1 MSLDFESKIGN
12 ISPNFVDKFEDLVKS
27 LSQFGGG
34 ADSAR
39 YTSGKSFSNAYELYT
54 YAFFLGLASKRT
66 YEMLPEEKKSKFMEI
81 KHWKPTALKDQL
93 VACAIGETEVDLFQL
108 QFAEEDNQVQAVV
121 RDVKST
127 IESYANGGLELIAE
141 AFDESPDAKHDDEF
155 FLRLMLSVQGSND

>member
-12 ISPNFVDKFEDLVKS
+12 IAPNFVDRFEGLVKS

-34 ADSAR
+34 SEGAR

-66 YEMLPEEKKSKFMEI
+66 YEMIPEEKKSKFMEI

-93 VACAIGETEVDLFQL
+93 LACAIGETELDLFQL
-108 QFAEEDNQVQAVV
+108 QFAEEESQVQAVV
-121 RDVKST
+121 REIKNT
-127 IESYANGGLELIAE
+127 IEAYANGGLELISE
-141 AFDESPDAKHDDEF
+141 KFEESPDAKHDDEF
-155 FLRLMLSVQGSND
+155 FLRLMLSCQDTD